1 MVRLLDSVLDL
12 FLRSNCPLCDR
23 PLQGDELCLA
33 CQRRLQDCR
42 QPKRFQ
48 QWQGT
53 PPLFAWGTYQGS
65 LKRAIAAL
73 KYENQPQLAR
83 PLGHLMGDAWRQSPG
98 LPKSL
103 VVVPIPMHPEKQRQR
118 GFNQAERLAR
128 YFCHLTGF
136 PLAEKGLKRVKNT
149 EALFSLTPQQ
159 RQQTLR
165 RAIALGE
172 SFQRRPPR
180 HPVLLFDDI
189 YTTGTTTGEAIALLR
204 QHQIP
209 VAGVAVLAKTQG
221 PSGPGSAP

>member
-1 MVRLLDSVLDL
+1 MRLLNSVLDL

-33 CQRRLQDCR
+33 CQRRLNDCQ
-42 QPKRFQ
+42 QPKSVQ

-53 PPLFAWGTYQGS
+53 PPLFAWGIYQGD

-83 PLGHLMGDAWRQSPG
+83 PLGYRMGETWQQSPG

-118 GFNQAERLAR
+118 GFNQAECLAR

-136 PLAEKGLKRVKNT
+136 SLAPKGLKRVKNT
-149 EALFSLTPQQ
+149 QALYGLTPQQ
-159 RQQTLR
+159 RQQTLQ

-172 SFQRRPPR
+172 SFQRRPPS
-180 HPVLLFDDI
+180 PSSSV
-189 YTTGTTTGEAIALLR
+189 AIR
-204 QHQIP
+204 
-209 VAGVAVLAKTQG
+209 
-221 PSGPGSAP
+221 